1 MCVIIDIQ
9 IINNDSFI
17 ITICVTGSSDGVV
30 RVFTKDPARYA
41 DEAMLK
47 VFDEEVEKMQ
57 AASQQ
62 EIGGFK
68 LSEYV

>member
-1 MCVIIDIQ
+1 MCCLQNIDSPIL
-9 IINNDSFI
+9 SFKYSFAS
-17 ITICVTGSSDGVV
+17 TTGSSDGVV

-41 DEAMLK
+41 DEATLK
-47 VFDEEVEKMQ
+47 QFEEDVTKMQ

-68 LSEYV
+68 LSE

>member
-1 MCVIIDIQ
+1 M
-9 IINNDSFI
+9 
-17 ITICVTGSSDGVV
+17 

-41 DEAMLK
+41 DETTLK
-47 VFDEEVEKMQ
+47 VFEEEVEKMI

-68 LSEYV
+68 LSE